1 MCHKEVEIV
10 TMQPNFSKSLLME
23 ILRKMTLLLEDQGNS
38 IWNEVSEQVG
48 SRRKIL
54 QHNELKLSKWWVGS
68 YYIPHPRYIAE
79 QDLDFYT
86 WNSVLQYSVNL
97 NHQLNGKRTIA
108 CSRVYGAYHG
118 AWGMID
124 PQQTF
129 TEPLTDPVPTFKR
142 FFPIFTC
149 LSGLNSG
156 TVSSRKL
163 SLISR
168 VELITCLCV
177 PITPWVF
184 FHLSF
189 SLKREKQVNGYF
201 HSFYQPLS
209 KTTMGLV
216 D

>member
-1 MCHKEVEIV
+1 
-10 TMQPNFSKSLLME
+10 
-23 ILRKMTLLLEDQGNS
+23 MTLLVVGQGNK

-48 SRRKIL
+48 SKRKIL
-54 QHNELKLSKWWVGS
+54 WHNELKLSKWLVGS
-68 YYIPHPRYIAE
+68 YYIPHTRYTAE

-86 WNSVLQYSVNL
+86 WSSVLQQSVNL
-97 NHQLNGKRTIA
+97 NRQLNGKRTIA
-108 CSRVYGAYHG
+108 CLRVYGAYHG

-129 TEPLTDPVPTFKR
+129 TESLTDTVPTFKR

-163 SLISR
+163 SLISK
-168 VELITCLCV
+168 VELIICLCV

-189 SLKREKQVNGYF
+189 SLKREKQVNEYF

>member
-1 MCHKEVEIV
+1 MCHKEVEMV

-168 VELITCLCV
+168 VELITCPLHPGCSS
-177 PITPWVF
+177 IC
-184 FHLSF
+184 LS
-189 SLKREKQVNGYF
+189 V
-201 HSFYQPLS
+201 
-209 KTTMGLV
+209 
-216 D
+216 